1 MTTDPSNLLR
11 MLEPAVRPGPAS
23 GVAPRRASAAPFEVK
38 PFEQL
43 LQEARQEPVAAE
55 KVQGT
60 SADNKPGPLDALA
73 DFGHIQNA
81 SLRQQ
86 LQDIHAA
93 ARGSHIESPQ
103 RLSPPE

>member
-11 MLEPAVRPGPAS
+11 LLEPAVRPGPAA
-23 GVAPRRASAAPFEVK
+23 GVAPRRASAAPFEGK

-43 LQEARQEPVAAE
+43 LQEARQESTSAE
-55 KVQGT
+55 KVADT
-60 SADNKPGPLDALA
+60 SADNMPGPLDALA

-86 LQDIHAA
+86 LQDARAA
-93 ARGSHIESPQ
+93 ARGSLTESPQ